1 MIENLSISAL
11 LVVFIL
17 SSAVI
22 WFVGV
27 KITHLVDFVTQYFN
41 LGEAFGG
48 MILLTIITNLPE
60 VAITLVA
67 SYKHNYDVAISNII
81 GGIAIQTVVLVFIDI
96 IGVGRTAPLTWKG
109 HSRVLILEGISLI
122 FILALIIIGK
132 QFQGHFKGFSAG
144 PIEYLILIIWL
155 VSVYV
160 LSKLGRMDAN
170 KDKELKEIHHSKSP
184 YRHFKGKPS
193 QAIFLLM
200 LGALAILVSGMT
212 LEMSGV
218 KLSEHYGMSGV
229 VFGGTILALCTA
241 LPEISTGIASAK
253 IRDYNMAVSDIFGGN
268 AFLPVLFLF
277 ASLLN
282 GSSVL
287 SYLNPSDIYLACIG
301 IILTGIYLVGMV
313 LPTSKQIWQMGK
325 DSFLVLI
332 VYLIAIYGLLV
343 ITN

>member
-1 MIENLSISAL
+1 MLEQFSIPSLFAIFL
-11 LVVFIL
+11 L

-27 KITHLVDFVTQYFN
+27 KITHLVDFITVHFD

-67 SYKHNYDVAISNII
+67 SFKHNYDVAISNII
-81 GGIAIQTVVLVFIDI
+81 GGIAIQTVVLVLIDI
-96 IGVGRTAPLTWKG
+96 IGVGRSAPLTWKG

-122 FILALIIIGK
+122 FILTLIIIGK
-132 QFQGHFKGFSAG
+132 QFEGHFDGNFAG
-144 PIEYLILIIWL
+144 PIEYIIAGIWL
-155 VSVYV
+155 LSVYL
-160 LSKLGRMDAN
+160 LSKLGLNDAN
-170 KDKELKEIHHSKSP
+170 NDRELKVVHHVKNP
-184 YRHFKGKPS
+184 KRHFKGTPTK
-193 QAIFLLM
+193 AIIWIV
-200 LGALAILVSGMT
+200 LGSIAILIAGMT

-277 ASLLN
+277 ASWLN

-287 SYLNPSDIYLACIG
+287 SHLTASDIYLACIG

-325 DSFLVLI
+325 DSFLVLL
-332 VYLIAIYGLLV
+332 VYILAICGLL
-343 ITN
+343 IISS

>member
-1 MIENLSISAL
+1 MESLSIPSLFL
-11 LVVFIL
+11 LFLL

-27 KITHLVDFVTQYFN
+27 KITHLVDFITLHFN

-67 SYKHNYDVAISNII
+67 SFKKNYEVAISNII
-81 GGIAIQTVVLVFIDI
+81 GGIAIQTVVLVLIDI
-96 IGVGRTAPLTWKG
+96 IGVGRKAPLTWKG

-122 FILALIIIGK
+122 FILTLLIIGK
-132 QFQGHFKGFSAG
+132 QFEGHFTQMSIG
-144 PIEYLILIIWL
+144 PIEYLITFIWV
-155 VSVYV
+155 VSVYL
-160 LSKLGRMDAN
+160 LSKLGRDDAKKN
-170 KDKELKEIHHSKSP
+170 MEIKAIHHAKNP
-184 YRHFKGKPS
+184 KRNFKGTPT
-193 QAIFLLM
+193 QALVWLF
-200 LGALAILVSGMT
+200 LGAVAILISGMT

-218 KLSEHYGMSGV
+218 KLSEHYGVSGV
-229 VFGGTILALCTA
+229 IFGGTILALCTA

-282 GSSVL
+282 GGSVL
-287 SYLNPSDIYLACIG
+287 TYLSPSDIYLACVG
-301 IILTGIYLVGMV
+301 ILLTGIYLVGMV

-332 VYLIAIYGLLV
+332 VYILAIWGLF
-343 ITN
+343 IISG

>member
-1 MIENLSISAL
+1 MFDQLSVPVLFA
-11 LVVFIL
+11 VFVF

-27 KITHLVDFVTQYFN
+27 KITHLVDFITVHFN

-67 SYKHNYDVAISNII
+67 SIKHNYDVAISNII
-81 GGIAIQTVVLVFIDI
+81 GGIAIQTVVLVIIDI
-96 IGVGRTAPLTWKG
+96 IGVGRSAPLTWKG

-122 FILALIIIGK
+122 FILTLIIIGK
-132 QFQGHFKGFSAG
+132 QFEGHFDGSFAG
-144 PIEYLILIIWL
+144 PIEYLIAGVWLLSVYLLAKLGLNDANHDQALQAIHHAKNPRRQFKGTPIQAIIWTI
-155 VSVYV
+155 
-160 LSKLGRMDAN
+160 LG
-170 KDKELKEIHHSKSP
+170 S
-184 YRHFKGKPS
+184 
-193 QAIFLLM
+193 
-200 LGALAILVSGMT
+200 LAILGAGMT

-229 VFGGTILALCTA
+229 IFGGTILALCTA

-268 AFLPVLFLF
+268 AFLPVLFLM
-277 ASLLN
+277 SSWLN

-287 SYLNPSDIYLACIG
+287 SHLTTSDIYLACVG

-332 VYLIAIYGLLV
+332 VYILAIYGLF
-343 ITN
+343 IIAS

>member
-1 MIENLSISAL
+1 MIDHLSISSLFAIFAL
-11 LVVFIL
+11 
-17 SSAVI
+17 SCAVI

-27 KITHLVDFVTQYFN
+27 KITHLVDFITIHFD

-67 SYKHNYDVAISNII
+67 SAKHNYDVAISNII
-81 GGIAIQTVVLVFIDI
+81 GGIAIQTVVLVIIDI
-96 IGVGRTAPLTWKG
+96 IGVGRKAPLTWKG

-122 FILALIIIGK
+122 FILTLIIVGK
-132 QFQGHFKGFSAG
+132 QFEGHFDQNFAG
-144 PIEYLILIIWL
+144 PIEYIITGIWL
-155 VSVYV
+155 LSVYL
-160 LSKLGRMDAN
+160 LSKLGRIDAD
-170 KDKELKEIHHSKSP
+170 KDKELKAIHHAKNP
-184 YRHFKGKPS
+184 KRRFKGTPI
-193 QAIFLLM
+193 QAIIWTI
-200 LGALAILVSGMT
+200 LGSLAILGAGMT

-229 VFGGTILALCTA
+229 IFGGTILALCTA

-277 ASLLN
+277 ASILN

-287 SYLNPSDIYLACIG
+287 SHLTPSDIYLACVG

-332 VYLIAIYGLLV
+332 VYLLAIWGLLV
-343 ITN
+343 ISS